1 MKSDVEVLAG
11 TNRAIISRRVMLGK
25 TVRLGVALAAGLALS
40 SRFCSAVAAEPP
52 PPGRKLRVVV
62 TGGHPGD
69 SEYGC
74 GGTIARFA
82 DLGHDVVLLYLN
94 EGEPPDNPSAKPK
107 GYRVEEA
114 GRACEILKAR
124 PRFAPQIDGRA
135 VVDAAHYDEFRQIL
149 ESERPDAVF
158 THWLIDNHRDHRATA
173 MLTYDAWLRG
183 GKKFALYY
191 YEVSDGEDTLQFAPT
206 HYVDISAVDARK
218 RRACYAHASQSPDKY
233 YAVQEQVSLMRGR
246 ESGCR
251 QAEAFIRQIQS
262 PEFQL
267 PPAL

>member
-1 MKSDVEVLAG
+1 M
-11 TNRAIISRRVMLGK
+11 
-25 TVRLGVALAAGLALS
+25 
-40 SRFCSAVAAEPP
+40 
-52 PPGRKLRVVV
+52 
-62 TGGHPGD
+62 
-69 SEYGC
+69 
-74 GGTIARFA
+74 
-82 DLGHDVVLLYLN
+82 
-94 EGEPPDNPSAKPK
+94 
-107 GYRVEEA
+107 EEA

-262 PEFQL
+262 PEFPL